1 MARSSSKSNRQNLID
16 INISDAIISDTLWK
30 NILSMNYQHL
40 QGMTLDNLVDLLA
53 KNTTDLLKAIEKK
66 DKPIVIQ
73 LKDEAEMIQELINQ
87 KKTLSNSRLRST

>member
-1 MARSSSKSNRQNLID
+1 
-16 INISDAIISDTLWK
+16 
-30 NILSMNYQHL
+30 MNYQHL
-40 QGMTLDNLVDLLA
+40 QGMTLEDLVDLLA

-87 KKTLSNSRLRST
+87 KKALLKTRLPSS

>member
-1 MARSSSKSNRQNLID
+1 MED
-16 INISDAIISDTLWK
+16 
-30 NILSMNYQHL
+30 
-40 QGMTLDNLVDLLA
+40 LVDLLA

-87 KKTLSNSRLRST
+87 KKALLKARLPWS

>member
-1 MARSSSKSNRQNLID
+1 
-16 INISDAIISDTLWK
+16 
-30 NILSMNYQHL
+30 MNYQHL
-40 QGMTLDNLVDLLA
+40 QGMTLEDLVDLLA

-87 KKTLSNSRLRST
+87 KKALLKARLPWS